1 MFYSI
6 LRAIAILFFSLLGL
20 KSDGIHNLPE
30 RGPVIIASN
39 HVSNWDPLLVASV
52 LNRPIHY
59 IGKVELFKNPLM
71 AALMKKLEV
80 IPVKRGET
88 NRAAIKSALTVLE
101 QNQVLGIFP
110 EGARNKTGDDL
121 KAQAGVAM
129 IAVKSGAP
137 ILPVAC
143 IGSNRNLPIG
153 WLKPLLIRVGP
164 PINLSAYEGQRINSA
179 MLDQVSVKI
188 MDEINLLL
196 LK

>member
-110 EGARNKTGDDL
+110 EGARKKTGDDL